1 MSDTT
6 IEQIKDDA
14 NKRISQWDAWSAF
27 YDPKVRSHKRAFT
40 QVEEL
45 RDILSDKSATV
56 EDIED
61 QIEMVKTAFRS
72 APRESEGEPA
82 IMGKGAQV
90 VPPSVKGLS
99 NKIQD
104 YGEEAFLYMLEKFPA
119 ILHLVRTPWSAK
131 DGNGGLSYADTGM
144 TAQDFARAEAKKLA
158 NNATSVPYR
167 AYHTNSHEKPINVV
181 VLEFD
186 GDEYETIENDGLTIP
201 VLTAYRNKPSTNGGH
216 N

>member
-6 IEQIKDDA
+6 IEQIKTDA
-14 NKRISQWDAWSAF
+14 NKRISQWDAWSNF
-27 YDPKVRSHKRAFT
+27 YDPKVRSHKRAFN

-99 NKIQD
+99 NKIED
-104 YGEEAFLYMLEKFPA
+104 YATEAILYMLEKFPA
-119 ILHLVRTPWSAK
+119 MLNLERTPWSANNHK
-131 DGNGGLSYADTGM
+131 GGLSYADTEM
-144 TAQDFARAEAKKLA
+144 TAEDFAKSQSKKLA
-158 NNATSVPYR
+158 NNATSIPYR
-167 AYHTNSHEKPINVV
+167 AYHTKSHEKPTNVV

-186 GDEYETIENDGLTIP
+186 GDEYETTEVDGLTLP
-201 VLTAYRNKPSTNGGH
+201 VLTAYRNKPNTDGGG